1 VKLKPVLAGAFAG
14 LMLAS
19 SGAFAQQAQQAQDA
33 GPGRPETKT
42 VGDWTVR
49 CFPVTSPN
57 PCDMFQELVDQNSH
71 QRILSLS
78 IAYAPSADRNLL
90 IVTVPL
96 DIAIQKGVTIQT
108 DSYKSPILKYR
119 MCTRDGCFVQMI
131 ADTAMIEALG
141 KSGPEAKVNIVADG
155 GKNYG
160 LRFFLKGFAAAHDD
174 MVAQARAKA
183 KSPKPEEPAKP

>member
-1 VKLKPVLAGAFAG
+1 MKLKPVLAGTFAG

-19 SGAFAQQAQQAQDA
+19 SGAFAQQAQQAPDA
-33 GPGRPETKT
+33 APGRPETKS

-78 IAYAPSADRNLL
+78 VAYAPSADRNLL
-90 IVTVPL
+90 ILTVPL

-119 MCTRDGCFVQMI
+119 MCTRDGCFVQMV

-141 KSGPEAKVNIVADG
+141 KSGPEAKVNIVADN

-174 MVAQARAKA
+174 MVSQARVKA